1 MLTGPLLHPNMA
13 QGSFSPLQSYSNK
26 TLKKNVPKSA
36 RKYKRN
42 VLMQP
47 GASYDTP

>member
-1 MLTGPLLHPNMA
+1 MPRGPLLHPNTA
-13 QGSFSPLQSYSNK
+13 QGSFSPLQSYPKK
-26 TLKKNVPKSA
+26 TVRKNVPNSA

-47 GASYDTP
+47 WASYNTP